1 MIIRKFIMR
10 NVCTRA
16 YKQLNKF
23 AYFFFSG
30 IFISGCAVTN
40 TKLDQ
45 ETILFPRIPTEITE
59 ITEIPNSKIDFIF
72 NEIPSKESVRQSIQ
86 VGRNDPFLPPLLD
99 LESVASIPND
109 FQFDGILKLN
119 GIVRALV
126 SSDSLSGSIFQGNL
140 GGRDSKLIP
149 DGWVVEAVDEETEE
163 LIFSFNDQRIVMKLL
178 YE

>member
-1 MIIRKFIMR
+1 MRK
-10 NVCTRA
+10 VCTRA

-45 ETILFPRIPTEITE
+45 ETILFPRIPPE

-99 LESVASIPND
+99 LESFSAIPND

-119 GIVRALV
+119 GTVRALV

-140 GGRDSKLIP
+140 GGRDTKLIP
-149 DGWVVEAVDEETEE
+149 DGWIVEAVEEETEE